1 MHVTLLKPVQQSR
14 YQTIEAKSLL
24 FYYVLWIWTIRLK
37 ITGSFF
43 YELLAVQ
50 VSTGFENSCLRL
62 KMTNDGQMDAAETG
76 LDSEYKGTST
86 FTDGSIGEWPQKSLK
101 AWRKLISLQGKP
113 SDDIYKSPLR
123 HFLTIGDI
131 LWSQIEKRHRRQRL
145 RAAAT
150 TVADA
155 HWCSDIVGVR
165 TY

>member
-1 MHVTLLKPVQQSR
+1 
-14 YQTIEAKSLL
+14 
-24 FYYVLWIWTIRLK
+24 
-37 ITGSFF
+37 
-43 YELLAVQ
+43 
-50 VSTGFENSCLRL
+50 
-62 KMTNDGQMDAAETG
+62 MTNDGQMDAAETG

-131 LWSQIEKRHRRQRL
+131 LWSQIEKRHRRRRL

-165 TY
+165 AYCKYLLRMIFLDTQCSLTPPAAAAAAAAALHVLCFWSERFSMRSISFLLLCFMAAPSSF